1 MTGLVAG
8 HFGEIS
14 KGFDTLLH
22 RAAETGAARLQR
34 ALYQKTPE
42 RAKAVL
48 LYQLRRKIAAA
59 ICRANLD
66 CLAGRMQHLG
76 GLAAQAKRNRDD
88 SRRRFFTYGDP
99 SHASYEYRRAYPH
112 HPNDVGAW

>member
-1 MTGLVAG
+1 MTDRTDTHSTTIHLMNRK
-8 HFGEIS
+8 GE
-14 KGFDTLLH
+14 DT
-22 RAAETGAARLQR
+22 E
-34 ALYQKTPE
+34 
-42 RAKAVL
+42 AVL
-48 LYQLRRKIAAA
+48 LYQLRRKTAVA

-112 HPNDVGAW
+112 HPSDVGAW